1 MSKKFGVVCALVG
14 AMGLLGSNVAYSA
27 PAIEKTSIAA
37 ILKAK
42 REAAAA
48 EAAEAAKAEAKTG
61 DKKRHTARKATPS
74 KKKVVKAT
82 SRKKTAKVVSRKKT
96 AKAVSKKETVKVVSK
111 KNISKKAVTAKV
123 TTSREGGTP
132 YASIINR
139 YAATYGVPV
148 SLAHAVV
155 RHESGYRADARGAA
169 GEIGLMQLKLST
181 ARGLGY
187 TGSAKGLY
195 DPATNV
201 QYGMK
206 YLAMARKLSGGT
218 TCGTILKYNAGHG
231 ATRMN
236 PISANYCSKVKVYM
250 RSF

>member
-1 MSKKFGVVCALVG
+1 MSKKFGFVCALVG

-42 REAAAA
+42 KEAAAA
-48 EAAEAAKAEAKTG
+48 EAAEAAKAETKAAT
-61 DKKRHTARKATPS
+61 KKRHTARKAAPA
-74 KKKVVKAT
+74 KKKVVKT
-82 SRKKTAKVVSRKKT
+82 TTRKKTAKTVSRKN
-96 AKAVSKKETVKVVSK
+96 TVKKVSR
-111 KNISKKAVTAKV
+111 NQVSKKAVTAKV
-123 TTSREGGTP
+123 TTSHQDGRP

-148 SLAHAVV
+148 PLAHAVV
-155 RHESGYRADARGAA
+155 RHESGYRANARGAA

-195 DPATNV
+195 DPATNI

-206 YLAMARKLSGGT
+206 YLAMARKLGGGT

-236 PISANYCSKVKVYM
+236 PISAAYCSQVKVYM